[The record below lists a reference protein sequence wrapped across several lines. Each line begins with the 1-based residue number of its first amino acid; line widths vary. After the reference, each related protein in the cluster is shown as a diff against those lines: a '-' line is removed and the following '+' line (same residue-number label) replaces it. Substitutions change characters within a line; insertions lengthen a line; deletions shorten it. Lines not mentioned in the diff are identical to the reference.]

1 MSAFNKILLI
11 FPGLLWVLL
20 PGCWGPPTIYP
31 ITGKVTL
38 GGKSFERLL
47 VYFRPI
53 KGEVN
58 SYNLGVG
65 ETDKNGEL
73 KLGSAGGQGIAAGE
87 YRVSFSCVYL
97 KSSGKAVSSSE
108 KPDDAGGGVVSIERV
123 KPPYDAATSQESS
136 PVLFKVKKGENRFDF
151 DIPAK

>member
-58 SYNLGVG
+58 
-65 ETDKNGEL
+65 L